1 MDKRTLCGCRPALYT
16 SGEMGRAH
24 LVILRPSP
32 APTYTHMRIH
42 TSGRPI
48 KRLPDSVVGR
58 APGATGIP
66 GAVRLSLCLAPRPW
80 VSPSP
85 SLGFGWPVLY
95 NEPPQNL
102 DNQSL
107 FLFLRIGWVV
117 PRLVSSGLTPAPMLS
132 WNGSRAVRSKM
143 ASPMCQAVGL
153 VVGQE
158 ASVPLQGPLLLQQAT
173 PNFFIASRD
182 SDLRG

>member
-1 MDKRTLCGCRPALYT
+1 
-16 SGEMGRAH
+16 MGVGQPFIPLGRW
-24 LVILRPSP
+24 VGPTFILHPSP
-32 APTYTHMRIH
+32 APTYTHTCAYTRQA
-42 TSGRPI
+42 GPI

-58 APGATGIP
+58 APGAAGTP

-95 NEPPQNL
+95 NKPPQNL
-102 DNQSL
+102 DNQGL

-117 PRLVSSGLTPAPMLS
+117 PCLVSSGLTPAPMLS

-153 VVGQE
+153 VVSQE

-182 SDLRG
+182 SNLRG